1 MERPWIAGWELTTN
15 EKGVEMA
22 TLPAQM
28 LRDTLDYLERLEKQC
43 NIADVVATEGEFC
56 ECGTPD
62 DERAE
67 VEFHVC
73 CLECHKTI
81 KQN

>member
-1 MERPWIAGWELTTN
+1 LRIINENNIKMKRHWIAGWELTTN

-43 NIADVVATEGEFC
+43 NIADVATVA
-56 ECGTPD
+56 
-62 DERAE
+62 
-67 VEFHVC
+67 V
-73 CLECHKTI
+73 
-81 KQN
+81 